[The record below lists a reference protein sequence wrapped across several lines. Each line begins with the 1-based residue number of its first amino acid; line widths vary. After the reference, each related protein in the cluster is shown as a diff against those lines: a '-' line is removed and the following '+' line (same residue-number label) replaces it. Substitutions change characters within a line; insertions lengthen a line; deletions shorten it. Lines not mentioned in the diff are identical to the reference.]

1 MYGKHEYFSSL
12 IQSLVSQKDND
23 PKKNGAGNNWLDAAL
38 FHFKFEYYEL
48 IYDKQC
54 FHIFFI
60 L

>member
-38 FHFKFEYYEL
+38 FHFKFEYL
-48 IYDKQC
+48 
-54 FHIFFI
+54 
-60 L
+60 